1 VRGALE
7 PLDGVTAVAVE
18 PGRKAFLV
26 VYAPERVSVDLM
38 LAELEAAGETAR
50 PSRGP

>member
-1 VRGALE
+1 MRGALE

-26 VYAPERVSVDLM
+26 VYDPERVSLETM
-38 LAELEAAGETAR
+38 LAELEQAGEAAR
-50 PSRGP
+50 PAPAP